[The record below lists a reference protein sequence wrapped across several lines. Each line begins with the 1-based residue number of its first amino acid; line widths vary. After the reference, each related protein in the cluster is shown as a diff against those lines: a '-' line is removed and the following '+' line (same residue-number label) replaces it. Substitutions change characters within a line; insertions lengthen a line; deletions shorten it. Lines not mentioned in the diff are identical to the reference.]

1 MTKQRY
7 TALALLLVA
16 AMALAVL
23 AVPGGA
29 KAQGFEPLS
38 MVAENC
44 DYGGEFKS
52 IEAIDEYTVK
62 FTLCYPDPAFPSK
75 AAFSAFAIHS
85 ADYLEATGGGGDLVD
100 KPVGTGP
107 YMLES
112 WTRGDNL
119 TLKRYDGYWGPP
131 ALTDTV
137 VFRWNSE
144 GAARLTELQA
154 GTVDGIDNP
163 SPDDYEKIRDDENL
177 ILYDRPG
184 TNVFYVGFNN
194 WFEPVNDVRVRQ
206 ALAMGIDRQRIVDN
220 FYPAGS
226 IVATQFMPPVIFGY
240 TPEVA
245 WYDFD
250 PEAARALLAEA
261 GYPDGF
267 EITLNYRDVF
277 RSYLPEP
284 GRVAEDIQAQLA
296 ENLNVTVNIEV
307 MESGAFIDASDAG
320 ELAFYLLGWGADYPD
335 ATNFLDYHFGL
346 GASDQFGDTFESIT
360 TPLRA
365 AAQIADPAARL
376 ALYVEAN
383 QAIKDNVPMI
393 PVAHGASA
401 TAFKATVEGAHASPL
416 GNEMFRVMQIPGQDT
431 LVWMQNAEPI
441 GLYCADETDGESL
454 RACEQINESLLAFQV
469 GGTAVEPSLA
479 ESYEANEDGTEW
491 TFTLRQG
498 VTFHDGSSLDANDV
512 VLSFVVLW
520 DASHPLHVGRN
531 GSFAYFPG
539 LFGAFL
545 NAPEE

>member
-16 AMALAVL
+16 AMALTVL

-119 TLKRYDGYWGPP
+119 TLKRYDGYWGTP

-194 WFEPVNDVRVRQ
+194 WFEPVN
-206 ALAMGIDRQRIVDN
+206 
-220 FYPAGS
+220 
-226 IVATQFMPPVIFGY
+226 
-240 TPEVA
+240 
-245 WYDFD
+245 
-250 PEAARALLAEA
+250 
-261 GYPDGF
+261 
-267 EITLNYRDVF
+267 
-277 RSYLPEP
+277 
-284 GRVAEDIQAQLA
+284 
-296 ENLNVTVNIEV
+296 
-307 MESGAFIDASDAG
+307 
-320 ELAFYLLGWGADYPD
+320 
-335 ATNFLDYHFGL
+335 
-346 GASDQFGDTFESIT
+346 
-360 TPLRA
+360 
-365 AAQIADPAARL
+365 
-376 ALYVEAN
+376 
-383 QAIKDNVPMI
+383 
-393 PVAHGASA
+393 
-401 TAFKATVEGAHASPL
+401 
-416 GNEMFRVMQIPGQDT
+416 
-431 LVWMQNAEPI
+431 
-441 GLYCADETDGESL
+441 
-454 RACEQINESLLAFQV
+454 
-469 GGTAVEPSLA
+469 
-479 ESYEANEDGTEW
+479 
-491 TFTLRQG
+491 
-498 VTFHDGSSLDANDV
+498 
-512 VLSFVVLW
+512 
-520 DASHPLHVGRN
+520 
-531 GSFAYFPG
+531 
-539 LFGAFL
+539 
-545 NAPEE
+545 

>member
-119 TLKRYDGYWGPP
+119 TLKRYDGYWGTP

-491 TFTLRQG
+491 TFTLRSG
-498 VTFHDGSSLDANDV
+498 RHFPRRV
-512 VLSFVVLW
+512 V
-520 DASHPLHVGRN
+520 A
-531 GSFAYFPG
+531 
-539 LFGAFL
+539 
-545 NAPEE
+545 